1 MGALNKTFRGVLMTD
16 LDDVSEVDLQG
27 LRDFVVRNEV
37 VSGGDELYAIVAEL
51 WPKLLHKVEASA
63 IIDALMGEQTQRARI
78 GSCDEAE
85 ERPDTPKDQH
95 IIQMRGVQFGLYDGK
110 TICVSGWIRRGLD
123 SDCTDKRRTAR
134 LRARR
139 PKCDRASPCCTP

>member
-51 WPKLLHKVEASA
+51 WPEASA
-63 IIDALMGEQTQRARI
+63 
-78 GSCDEAE
+78 
-85 ERPDTPKDQH
+85 
-95 IIQMRGVQFGLYDGK
+95 
-110 TICVSGWIRRGLD
+110 
-123 SDCTDKRRTAR
+123 
-134 LRARR
+134 
-139 PKCDRASPCCTP
+139 